1 MFIMDVDDRI
11 VRLRGD
17 LATDAILGLEFTLHH
32 PQHQTTIQ
40 TRRRKPFYALR
51 KAESTSTISKEI
63 GISCTTRTIQGP
75 TLPIFSG
82 ETQAASG
89 PEQGSLRYCREK
101 DYIIPSS
108 MLVILEDSEALPI
121 LKKSGNC
128 HDRKKQDL
136 FPFSLCRRT
145 S

>member
-1 MFIMDVDDRI
+1 MDGNDRI
-11 VRLRGD
+11 VRLQGD
-17 LATDAILGLEFTLHH
+17 LAIDAVLGLEFTLHH
-32 PQHQTTIQ
+32 PQHQTTVQ
-40 TRRRKPFYALR
+40 TQRRRPFYALR
-51 KAESTSTISKEI
+51 KAESTSTF
-63 GISCTTRTIQGP
+63 QGP
-75 TLPIFSG
+75 TLPIFPG

-128 HDRKKQDL
+128 QDRKKNSRS
-136 FPFSLCRRT
+136 FPFFLSQKEDHRRARIR
-145 S
+145 